1 MPEDNEEEL
10 IAPLGTITIDL
21 TAEKSGINIAMKVK
35 TIDNK
40 NADVVMTMCAEAII
54 ACMEPLQLE
63 RALMEGLISTPDI
76 TNEVPKT
83 MQ

>member
-21 TAEKSGINIAMKVK
+21 TADKSGIQIAMKVK

-40 NADVVMTMCAEAII
+40 NADVVMTMCVEAIV
-54 ACMEPLQLE
+54 ACLEPLQLE
-63 RALMEGLISTPDI
+63 KGLLKEVSATPDI

>member
-21 TAEKSGINIAMKVK
+21 TAEKSGINIAMAVK
-35 TIDNK
+35 TPNNK
-40 NADVVMTMCAEAII
+40 HAEAVVTMCVEAIV
-54 ACMEPLQLE
+54 ACLEPLQLE
-63 RALMEGLISTPDI
+63 KGLLKEVSATPDI